1 MGQSAGGRCSCLSTA
16 TLGRLSPS
24 GKRYVFG
31 DYFTGSN
38 ALREFKIFAPAGA
51 PTAIAVPLETTG
63 GAGTAGG
70 HWLETVF
77 GNELMTGFID
87 RGVNPI
93 SRITV
98 GAFQDMGYTVNY
110 NLR

>member
-1 MGQSAGGRCSCLSTA
+1 M

-24 GKRYVFG
+24 GKRYVSG
-31 DYFTGSN
+31 TSFTGSN
-38 ALREFKIFAPAGA
+38 ALREFKIFT
-51 PTAIAVPLETTG
+51 PTATGVPLETTG

-87 RGVNPI
+87 PGVNPI

-98 GAFQDMGYTVNY
+98 GAFQDMGYTLNY
-110 NLR
+110 SLR